1 MFGLIG
7 AGISALTSGLGAIGA
22 AVGSICAAVGGTV
35 IPTGRIMIDAISR
48 GLPMALKVCDIA
60 FTVGKALGLFPPDQ
74 NECDMYE
81 LGMRTEHAVKE
92 GITSDQFD
100 SNQAYID
107 HLREK
112 ITLSKENIE
121 KLDNI
126 SDSDKLKYAS
136 IGSAMTIATIK
147 EKYDIDIPESF
158 WLAGAD
164 LGIEPQLFKPMLD
177 IFERAQLKPDLEGF
191 QKGELTSELQRK
203 IYDLIDDNLADLLSK
218 ETLDKLLY

>member
-7 AGISALTSGLGAIGA
+7 AGISALSGVASTIGA
-22 AVGSICAAVGGTV
+22 ACSTIGGAV
-35 IPTGRIMIDAISR
+35 ISTGRIMIDAINH
-48 GLPMALKVCDIA
+48 GLPMVAKVCDVA
-60 FTVGKALGLFPPDQ
+60 LTVGKALGVFASEH
-74 NECDMYE
+74 NEIDMYE
-81 LGMRTEHAVKE
+81 LGMRTERAVEE

-112 ITLSKENIE
+112 ITLSKETIE
-121 KLDNI
+121 KLDNL
-126 SDSDKLKYAS
+126 SDSEKLKYAS

-147 EKYDIDIPESF
+147 EKYKIDIPESF

-164 LGIEPQLFKPMLD
+164 LGIEPQQFKPMLD
-177 IFERAQLKPDLEGF
+177 IFERAQINPDLDGF

-203 IYDLIDDNLADLLSK
+203 IYDLIDERLSGVLSN
-218 ETLDKLLY
+218 ETLDKLTS

>member
-7 AGISALTSGLGAIGA
+7 AGISALSGGLGAIGA
-22 AVGSICAAVGGTV
+22 AVGSICAAVGGAV
-35 IPTGRIMIDAISR
+35 IPTGRILIDAISH

-60 FTVGKALGLFPPDQ
+60 FTVGKALGLFTPDQ
-74 NECDMYE
+74 NESDIYE
-81 LGMRTEHAVKE
+81 LGMRTERAVEE

-112 ITLSKENIE
+112 ITLSKETTE
-121 KLDNI
+121 KLDNL
-126 SDSDKLKYAS
+126 SDIDKLKYAS

-147 EKYDIDIPESF
+147 EKYEIDIPESF
-158 WLAGAD
+158 WLAGAN
-164 LGIEPQLFKPMLD
+164 LGIEPRQFKPMLD

-203 IYDLIDDNLADLLSK
+203 IYDLIDDNLGDLLSK
-218 ETLDKLLY
+218 ETLNKLLS

>member
-1 MFGLIG
+1 MLGLIS
-7 AGISALTSGLGAIGA
+7 AGISALSGGLGAIGA
-22 AVGSICAAVGGTV
+22 AVVSVCASVGGSV
-35 IPTGRIMIDAISR
+35 ISTGRIMIDAIGR
-48 GLPMALKVCDIA
+48 GLPMVEKICDIA
-60 FTVGKALGLFPPDQ
+60 FTVGKALGLFAPDQ

-81 LGMRTEHAVKE
+81 LGMRTERAVEE

-112 ITLSKENIE
+112 ITLSKETIE
-121 KLDNI
+121 KLDNL
-126 SDSDKLKYAS
+126 SDSEKLKYAS

-147 EKYDIDIPESF
+147 EKYKIDIPESF

-164 LGIEPQLFKPMLD
+164 LGIEPQQFKPMLD
-177 IFERAQLKPDLEGF
+177 IFERAQINPDLDGF

-203 IYDLIDDNLADLLSK
+203 SYDLID
-218 ETLDKLLY
+218 E

>member
-7 AGISALTSGLGAIGA
+7 AGISALSGGLGAIGA
-22 AVGSICAAVGGTV
+22 AVGSICAAVGGAI
-35 IPTGRIMIDAISR
+35 IPTGRILIDAMSHGI
-48 GLPMALKVCDIA
+48 PMALKVFDIA
-60 FTVGKALGLFPPDQ
+60 FTVGKALGLFAPDQ
-74 NECDMYE
+74 NESDMYE
-81 LGMRTEHAVKE
+81 LGMRTERAVEE

-112 ITLSKENIE
+112 ITLSKETTE
-121 KLDNI
+121 KLDNL
-126 SDSDKLKYAS
+126 SDIDKLKYAS

-147 EKYDIDIPESF
+147 EKYEIDIPESF
-158 WLAGAD
+158 WLAGAN
-164 LGIEPQLFKPMLD
+164 LGIEPRQFKPMLD